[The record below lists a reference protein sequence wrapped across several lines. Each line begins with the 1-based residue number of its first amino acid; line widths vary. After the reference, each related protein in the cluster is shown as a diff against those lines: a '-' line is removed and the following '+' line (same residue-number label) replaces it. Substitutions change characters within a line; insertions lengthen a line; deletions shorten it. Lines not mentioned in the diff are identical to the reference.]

1 MKRADIDWIKKI
13 CNEKHTKSIWAK
25 RAQVMAKNIKQL
37 KEVSGDGDIPF
48 EALELLLKSMVK
60 KYDMQVRSI
69 LVITDVKGGM
79 SYHAGMVSLS
89 KNSSTGLYD
98 WLFTIHSDSMYEMYI
113 KLVLMAFVTVKEG
126 RVGKRKEPNFG
137 REE

>member
-37 KEVSGDGDIPF
+37 KEASDDGDIPF
-48 EALELLLKSMVK
+48 EALELLLESMVK

-79 SYHAGMVSLS
+79 SYHAGMASSS
-89 KNSSTGLYD
+89 KSSSTGLYD
-98 WLFTIHSDSMYEMYI
+98 WLFTIHGDSMYEMYV

-126 RVGKRKEPNFG
+126 RVGRRKEPNFG